1 MNLSKLRNSEGQGSL
16 VCCIPWGRL
25 RVGHKSPPRNEQLCA
40 NNVYNLDEMKKAW
53 GWENGWGWS
62 KGTNLLYKINKSG
75 GYNIHPGDYSYDIV
89 YLKLAKR

>member
-1 MNLSKLRNSEGQGSL
+1 MKDSGAWCAAFHG
-16 VCCIPWGRL
+16 VA
-25 RVGHKSPPRNEQLCA
+25 KSWTQVSNWTPPPRNEQLCA

-89 YLKLAKR
+89 